1 MSALPHLRVL
11 YTGGTIGMVDS
22 ARGFVPA
29 VGALA
34 QRLAVNPRFHVGGPG
49 PLTLPASTFG
59 AGATYEIVEWETPL
73 DSSNIGA
80 EEWVR
85 MAEDIAAN
93 LDRCDGFVVLHG
105 TDTMAYTAA
114 ALSFML
120 ENLPKPVIVTGS
132 QVPLGHLRNDAVDNL
147 LGALLLT
154 AHHRIPEVGVYF
166 RDRLWRGNRVQKVDA
181 VGFDA
186 FHAGNHAP
194 LAEVG
199 IGMEL
204 HPARWLPTPT
214 APFRLA
220 PITER
225 HVLCVRL
232 HPGLTGDLLDRLL
245 QPPLHGLVLETYG
258 AGNAPDRDAALL
270 DALRRA
276 NARGLVSVSVTQC
289 HRGRVGGEYAAG
301 RALLDTGVV
310 PGGDLTPEAALVKL
324 AWWLSQTDDV
334 ATVRAGMQAP
344 QRGEMSGG
352 NVGV

>member
-1 MSALPHLRVL
+1 MSRLPHLRVL

-34 QRLAVNPRFHVGGPG
+34 QRLRANPRFHIGGDG
-49 PLTLPASTFG
+49 VLTLPASTFG
-59 AGATYEIVEWETPL
+59 PGATYEIVEWPTPL

-85 MAEDIAAN
+85 IAQDVADH
-93 LDRCDGFVVLHG
+93 LAHADGFVVLHG

-132 QVPLGHLRNDAVDNL
+132 QVPIGHLRNDAVDNL
-147 LGALLLT
+147 LGALLLA
-154 AHHRIPEVGVYF
+154 AHHAIPEVGVYF

-199 IGMEL
+199 IAMDL
-204 HPARWLPTPT
+204 HPERWLPVPSR
-214 APFRLA
+214 PFRLA

-232 HPGLTGDLLDRLL
+232 HPGLTAELLDRLL

-258 AGNAPDRDAALL
+258 AGNAPDRDPAFL
-270 DALRRA
+270 DALVRA
-276 NARGLVSVSVTQC
+276 HARGVVSVSVTQC
-289 HRGRVGGEYAAG
+289 HRGRVGAEYAAG

-324 AWWLSQTDDV
+324 AWLLSQTSDV
-334 ATVRAGMQAP
+334 AVVRADMQRSL
-344 QRGEMSGG
+344 RGEMTS
-352 NVGV
+352 VDA